1 MANIAD
7 QIKVKQ
13 DTTGMLH
20 RALERIIQLYTDK
33 SHFVYELLQNAED
46 CEATHIKFVQ
56 HDRYLEVMHNGKP
69 FTETNLSGLCD
80 IGQSDKAGNLNQIGE
95 FGVGFKSVYG
105 ICDTVRL
112 FSKPANYRGKEKVD
126 SKEFAVQIDGF
137 ITPHDIDDE
146 DMPKEYTTRFVFL
159 YSVGRDYSGFN
170 SVDNLNSTLT
180 RKLSDLGIT
189 TLLFMKN
196 LELIEYEILTKDN
209 HSQGQYSLDKKV
221 INDHCILVSASG
233 SSSED
238 PEEEKLHFIK
248 FSRPIN
254 DGSSRTVDIAFPVR
268 KNSKTKE
275 YIFQK
280 SSDPYVSV
288 YFPTETESKLD
299 FIVQGPFRTTPNRTS
314 IPADDK
320 DNIRFAEETAIL
332 LRDALVEL
340 RDKGIFNM
348 SLLRLMPLDP
358 SVFVNSPLFKPLHN
372 AVKDLLS
379 KGNMLPCRE
388 GGYTRRENARIARQE
403 KLPELFP
410 DPVLTELINDG
421 NEYHWLPAVLTETNR
436 EYSHVYRFL
445 VGPEMKVPYIRPDDL
460 RKLFSDNEQFL
471 PTRSDDW
478 LVELYSVLEN
488 IPSVF
493 SRSKN
498 ESNMLTCE
506 FIKTTKGTFVAPY
519 RRVDK
524 QYIPNIFI
532 HTSKVSSK
540 DINFVDE
547 TIYRRCKI
555 FFDSIL
561 SITKP
566 DEYEYFINS
575 FKKRYCITLETETTV
590 QIDLETHIEDI
601 CKLIKFSKNPD
612 YSQEVTELIRNYL
625 LLLCDDGIAR
635 RPGNQQLYI
644 PETENGIKIK
654 QYYKNISKNKFY
666 IDLKY
671 YYEHGITESDLS
683 VLGVKDSIV
692 VSNSVGSFSIFSRDF
707 TIDLIENA
715 LLYISKHPTSRDSI
729 EKSQAILKEL
739 LNNDSKLTGSTL
751 WNGEIELC
759 KAIRVLHG
767 NEFKEWDGRWIYLE
781 SLELVSPRKI
791 SKYDIPSSLYGEIN
805 LNSNLFDLLDFKQTV
820 KDEVEIITRDLTKK
834 QRDAIFDM
842 ECQQR
847 FGMSY
852 AELQK
857 QYGSKSSTHA
867 TEEKEILQFPVV
879 NLRNWESLKKHA
891 AEMLAYARPVEYVQV
906 LRSIR
911 SSKNADDARA
921 YVLGMYRY
929 PGQSGKYAC
938 QMCHEPAARP
948 EHAELFNK
956 PETELDPV
964 NLCLCPNCAAEYRK
978 LRNDEALMRQFK
990 EKITTL
996 RDSDITDDDTV
1007 AIPLGDYTIWFTQT
1021 HIAEI
1026 KLLIKYEKEA
1036 KSGKIPKPESE
1047 EVKQVEEPEETSDSI
1062 DFSGYIGKKLYR
1074 NSDGTVG
1081 IIKAIDNEYITLDVI
1096 EGPKE
1101 GQQIFLKPDILFDV
1115 SGKYKIK

>member
-46 CEATHIKFVQ
+46 CQATHIKFVQ

-69 FTETNLSGLCD
+69 FTETNLAGLCD

-126 SKEFAVQIDGF
+126 AKEFAVQIDGF

-170 SVDNLNSTLT
+170 SVENLNSTLT
-180 RKLSDLGIT
+180 HKLSDLGIT

-238 PEEEKLHFIK
+238 PEEEKLQFIK

-320 DNIRFAEETAIL
+320 DNIHFAEETAIL
-332 LRDALVEL
+332 LRDSLVEL
-340 RDKGIFNM
+340 RDKGVYNM

-358 SVFVNSPLFKPLHN
+358 SAFANSPLFKPLHTV
-372 AVKDLLS
+372 VKELLN

-403 KLPELFP
+403 KLPELLP
-410 DPVLTELINDG
+410 DPILSELINDG
-421 NEYHWLPAVLTETNR
+421 NDYHWLPSVLTETNR
-436 EYSHVYRFL
+436 EYGHVYRFL
-445 VGPEMKVPYIRPDDL
+445 TSAEMKVALIRPEDL
-460 RKLFSDNEQFL
+460 RRLFSDNEQFL
-471 PTRSDDW
+471 PTRTDDW

-493 SRSKN
+493 SKSKT
-498 ESNMLTCE
+498 EGSMLTCE
-506 FIKTTKGTFVAPY
+506 FIKTTQGTFVAPY

-524 QYIPNIFI
+524 QYIPNVFV
-532 HTSKVSSK
+532 HTSKITSK

-547 TIYRRCKI
+547 TIYRRCQS
-555 FFDSIL
+555 FFDGVL
-561 SITKP
+561 FITKP
-566 DEYEYFINS
+566 DVYEYFVNS
-575 FKKRYCITLETETTV
+575 FKKRYCITPENDTNN
-590 QIDLETHIEDI
+590 QIDKETHIEDV
-601 CKLIKFSKNPD
+601 CRLVKFSKNPD
-612 YSQEVTELIRNYL
+612 YSKEVNELIRNYL
-625 LLLCDDGIAR
+625 LLLCDDGVAR
-635 RPGNQQLYI
+635 RPGNQQIYI
-644 PETENGIKIK
+644 SETENGVKIK
-654 QYYKNISKNKFY
+654 QYYKNLSKDKYF
-666 IDLKY
+666 IDSKY
-671 YYEHGITESDLS
+671 YYSHGITESDLTI
-683 VLGVKDSIV
+683 LGVKDTIV
-692 VSNSVGSFSIFSRDF
+692 LQNNVGSFSIFSRDL

-729 EKSQAILKEL
+729 EKSQVILKEL
-739 LNNDSKLTGSTL
+739 LHNDTKLEGSVL
-751 WNGEIELC
+751 WNGNVELC
-759 KAIRVLHG
+759 QAVKTLLG
-767 NEFKEWDGRWIYLE
+767 ENFKEWDGRWIFLE
-781 SLELVSPRKI
+781 SLELVSPKKI
-791 SKYDIPSSLYGEIN
+791 SKYDIPTSLYGEIN
-805 LNSNLFDLLDFKQTV
+805 LNSNLFDLLNFKQTV
-820 KDEVEIITRDLTKK
+820 KDEVENFTKTLTKK

-847 FGMSY
+847 FGISY

-857 QYGSKSSTHA
+857 QYAGTNNAKTTA
-867 TEEKEILQFPVV
+867 GKELLPFPVV

-891 AEMLAYARPVEYVQV
+891 AEMLVYAKPVEYVQV

-911 SSKNADDARA
+911 TSKRADDARA

-929 PGQSGKYAC
+929 PGQSGRYAC
-938 QMCHEPAARP
+938 QMCHEPASRP
-948 EHAELFNK
+948 EHAEIFNK

-978 LRNDEALMRQFK
+978 MRNDEALMRQFK

-996 RDSDITDDDTV
+996 KDGDITDDDTV
-1007 AIPLGDYTIWFTQT
+1007 SIPLGDYEIWFTQT

-1081 IIKAIDNEYITLDVI
+1081 IIKAIDNDYITLDVI

-1101 GQQIFLKPDILFDV
+1101 GRQMFLKPDILFDV